1 MESKT
6 RSPPLLLQFIL
17 NKYLIYLFHCNIY
30 IYVSIYY
37 VAIAL
42 NSVLVTG
49 HWETKQLQF
58 SELRLRLSIT
68 RIISGLI

>member
-17 NKYLIYLFHCNIY
+17 NKYLIYLLHCNIY
-30 IYVSIYY
+30 ISIYY

-68 RIISGLI
+68 RIISGSI